1 MALHLRGKCSYT
13 ELNLTSF
20 ISDGNPSYTHHIHSP
35 VEVCLDCFQFLVVMN
50 RFPMHVY
57 VNGSVLISLGQIFSV
72 LGHMVNE
79 CLSFSFFFFFKDTRL
94 LCSPGW
100 PRSHSVDKVD
110 LKEIQPAP
118 AS

>member
-13 ELNLTSF
+13 ELNLTCFS
-20 ISDGNPSYTHHIHSP
+20 SDGNPSYTHHIHSP

-57 VNGSVLISLGQIFSV
+57 VNRSVLISLGQIFSV

-79 CLSFSFFFFFKDTRL
+79 CLSFSFFFFFQRHTL
-94 LCSPGW
+94 TL
-100 PRSHSVDKVD
+100 
-110 LKEIQPAP
+110 
-118 AS
+118 